1 MLVII
6 GIVMF
11 IALIGMIVCSKKQK
25 VNPNAQPVAIALLI
39 VVVICGFMMMQ
50 RTGVFGG
57 DAGGELFTNIENQ
70 YTASMGDALGKFI
83 AKEYPDQKILII
95 GERNYEKDPRISI
108 LTKSITDAMGGKAD
122 IQVDTIQL
130 SAKQPAR
137 PGAPVAPPSAPG
149 TPGNPGAGPAGP
161 GAQMMLE
168 MPLMEVM
175 TPKDFDN
182 TLEKYSACPVVI
194 SMIGLPREKIKM
206 KLWKMDAAKRPKV
219 ILYGEMDTRNIKD
232 AIKNGVIAA
241 LVTTNPEF
249 KYTEDMPPAD
259 LQKAFDLRY
268 VLITKANLDK
278 YGSLFR

>member
-70 YTASMGDALGKFI
+70 YTASLGDALGKFI
-83 AKEYPDQKILII
+83 AKEYPEQKILII
-95 GERNYEKDPRISI
+95 GERNYEKDPRIAI

-137 PGAPVAPPSAPG
+137 PGAPAAPPSAPG
-149 TPGNPGAGPAGP
+149 TPGAPAVPGP
-161 GAQMMLE
+161 GGPMMIE

-182 TLEKYSACPVVI
+182 TLEKYANCTVVI
-194 SMIGLPREKIKM
+194 STIGLPRDKTKM
-206 KLWKMDAAKRPKV
+206 KLWKMDSAKRPKV

-232 AIKNGVIAA
+232 AIKGGIIAA

-249 KYTEDMPPAD
+249 KYTEDMPPSD